1 MRKLLDTLYGN
12 HKLSIFVPLAL
23 AGLFYLLFV
32 LFGIEQDKLNTVIA
46 TPVVSTVWFFG
57 VNFIIYIQVKR
68 ESCHDWFIDVFELL
82 ITIVFGIY
90 TIIGIWTFISSG
102 LHSFNMSICLGLVT
116 YSAIAWAHSK
126 RLFD

>member
-1 MRKLLDTLYGN
+1 MRKLLDALYGN
-12 HKLSIFVPLAL
+12 HKLPVLVPLVL

-32 LFGIEQDKLNTVIA
+32 LFGVEPDKLNIVIA
-46 TPVVSTVWFFG
+46 TPVVSAVWFFG

-68 ESCHDWFIDVFELL
+68 ESCPDWFIDVFELL

-90 TIIGIWTFISSG
+90 TIIGIWTFIASG
-102 LHSFNMSICLGLVT
+102 LRSFNVSICLGLVT
-116 YSAIAWAHSK
+116 YGAIAWAHSK